1 MCQVHEQGQDKSWDY
16 VCLLTTKQ
24 RMERSKSGSGG
35 VGKQLASVLFGQRA
49 SEWKKVLKKD
59 MVQLVDP
66 SGTDGSKL
74 GCILD
79 WVEKSKETNIKHFVV
94 GKYTK

>member
-49 SEWKKVLKKD
+49 SEWKKVLKKELA
-59 MVQLVDP
+59 QLVLCLP
-66 SGTDGSKL
+66 SGKIIESRNSL
-74 GCILD
+74 G
-79 WVEKSKETNIKHFVV
+79 
-94 GKYTK
+94 